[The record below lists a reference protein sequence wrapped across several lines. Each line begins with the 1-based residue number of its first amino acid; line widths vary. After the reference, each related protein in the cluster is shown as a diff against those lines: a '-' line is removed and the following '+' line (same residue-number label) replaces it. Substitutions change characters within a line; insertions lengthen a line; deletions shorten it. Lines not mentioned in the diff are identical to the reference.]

1 MINGKTI
8 VICMPGNMYSGKFM
22 TNFLELFMHIKARG
36 GIPIVSQQYSSMV
49 NFARCKVAGASV
61 DRGKYQKPFGG
72 QHYDYMLWIDSDIIF
87 NTQAFDKLVSMDCD
101 VASGWYSQPGGT
113 TPVVE
118 KMNDDYFRSNGT
130 YEFITAEQMKQRK
143 FAFRADYIGFGWVLV
158 KRGVFERMEYPWFA
172 PKLQDFGNGVQEMYS
187 EDVAWCLDARAA
199 GIDIYVDP
207 QVRVGHEKLQ
217 II

>member
-1 MINGKTI
+1 MIQGKTI
-8 VICMPGNMYSGKFM
+8 VLCMPGASYSGEFLK
-22 TNFLELFMHIKARG
+22 NFLALFFHIKSRG
-36 GIPIVSQQYSSMV
+36 GNPVLSQSYSSMV
-49 NFARCKVAGASV
+49 NFARCKVVGASV
-61 DRGKYQKPFGG
+61 DRGKNQKPWNG

-87 NTQAFDKLVSMDCD
+87 NTQQFDKLVSIDCD

-118 KMNDDYFRSNGT
+118 SMDDDYFREHGT
-130 YEFITAEQMKQRK
+130 YRFITADEMEQRK
-143 FAFRADYIGFGWVLV
+143 FAFKADYIGFGWVLI
-158 KRGVFERMEYPWFA
+158 KQGVFEQMEYPWFA
-172 PKLQDFGNGVQEMYS
+172 PRLQDLGNGLQDMCS

-207 QVRVGHEKLQ
+207 QVRVGHEKTQ